1 MSWSSGT
8 RLFAN
13 IAEIIADTVL
23 DEGERKILYK
33 GMIAEFESFD
43 CDTLFECRDID
54 HVLDDLLDEIYEPIE
69 GEDFDDDDEE
79 EWPDGG
85 REDF

>member
-1 MSWSSGT
+1 MSWSSGS
-8 RLFAN
+8 RLFAG
-13 IAEIIADTVL
+13 IAEIIADTIS
-23 DEGERKILYK
+23 DENERKLLYK

-43 CDTLFECRDID
+43 CDNLFECRDID
-54 HVLDDLLDEIYEPIE
+54 PVLDSVLDEIYEPVVVD
-69 GEDFDDDDEE
+69 DFDEEE

>member
-1 MSWSSGT
+1 MSWSSGS

-13 IAEIIADTVL
+13 IAES
-23 DEGERKILYK
+23 
-33 GMIAEFESFD
+33 IAEIVADDEERAAIYKCMIEEFSNFD
-43 CDTLFECRDID
+43 CDTLFECTGID
-54 HVLDDLLDEIYEPIE
+54 DVLDEILEETYGSDSE
-69 GEDFDDDDEE
+69 EDEDEDEE

>member
-1 MSWSSGT
+1 MSWSSGI
-8 RLFAN
+8 RLFAG
-13 IAEIIADTVL
+13 IAEIIADTIS
-23 DEGERKILYK
+23 DESERKLLYK

-54 HVLDDLLDEIYEPIE
+54 PVLDSVLDEIYEPE
-69 GEDFDDDDEE
+69 NEVEEDEE
-79 EWPDGG
+79 DEWPDGG

>member
-1 MSWSSGT
+1 MSWSSGS
-8 RLFAN
+8 RLFAG
-13 IAEIIADTVL
+13 IAEIIAETIS
-23 DEGERKILYK
+23 DESERKLLYK

-54 HVLDDLLDEIYEPIE
+54 PVLDSVLDEIYEPVE
-69 GEDFDDDDEE
+69 GDNFDEEE